1 MNNKLM
7 IEKLK
12 NAGITFANGLTSE
25 EITKIECF
33 YGFRFPN
40 EIAEFL
46 SIAYP
51 VGLHFFNY
59 RNMSFENKKEFDNF
73 QTKIKESFLFDI
85 EQNEAFIKE
94 MLSEAIDENLDS
106 KAFVNAVL
114 SMLEN
119 SPRLIPFYAHRCFFD
134 GMNNMPIVSFYQSV
148 DTIFYGTSFENYL
161 ENEFLHTDSFD
172 NPQKPSKEIKN
183 TGIWHYIID

>member
-1 MNNKLM
+1 M

-12 NAGITFANGLTSE
+12 NVGITFTNGLTSE
-25 EITKIECF
+25 ELTKIEEF
-33 YGFRFPN
+33 YGFHFPK

-59 RNMSFENKKEFDNF
+59 RNMSSENKKAFDDF
-73 QTKIKESFLFDI
+73 QTDIKESFLFDI
-85 EQNEAFIKE
+85 EQNEVSIKA
-94 MLSEAIDENLDS
+94 MLSEIIDKNLDS
-106 KAFVNAVL
+106 KALANAVL
-114 SMLEN
+114 SMLDK

-134 GMNNMPIVSFYQSV
+134 GMNNMPIVSFYQAV

-161 ENEFLHTDSFD
+161 ENEFLHIDSFD
-172 NPQKPSKEIKN
+172 NSETLSGKMKN
-183 TGIWHYIID
+183 TGIWHYIIN